1 MEANAKNS
9 NISLL
14 CKINFAKKA
23 IKLGLEQHPDSSN
36 LALFE
41 IEILIFENKLDNAEK
56 LLEALI
62 LSEPSNEEVYIQKA
76 NIYSKKKLHQ
86 KAILCLNKILDFN
99 PDNAEVYS
107 LIGIEYLFMEDF
119 ENAKFNFIKCLN
131 YDDSDYSALYNIVYC
146 FEILEQNNKAIEYL
160 NTYLNTNPY
169 CEVAWHQLGKQYL
182 FFKNYAKAISA
193 FDFAIISDEYF
204 IGAYIEKG
212 RALEKINKYNE
223 AIENYKLIIALKDES
238 SYPLLRMGICYNKIS
253 NYKKAIQN
261 LNDCIQV
268 DPQLNKAWYLLAEI
282 YYKNQKYNSAILSIK
297 KALEI
302 NSEKEDYWK
311 LYAKINIGLKLYEE
325 ADIGFQKVIELG
337 EADESIWL
345 AKVDTLIKLGE
356 YNYAIDI
363 LEKCYELFEDKSII
377 LYRFSG
383 IYFLQN
389 KIEDGIVQLKKAIS
403 INKKNKYIFK
413 ELFKVISKYKYL
425 EKILK

>member
-1 MEANAKNS
+1 M
-9 NISLL
+9 
-14 CKINFAKKA
+14 
-23 IKLGLEQHPDSSN
+23 
-36 LALFE
+36 
-41 IEILIFENKLDNAEK
+41 
-56 LLEALI
+56 
-62 LSEPSNEEVYIQKA
+62 
-76 NIYSKKKLHQ
+76 
-86 KAILCLNKILDFN
+86 
-99 PDNAEVYS
+99 
-107 LIGIEYLFMEDF
+107 
-119 ENAKFNFIKCLN
+119 
-131 YDDSDYSALYNIVYC
+131 
-146 FEILEQNNKAIEYL
+146 
-160 NTYLNTNPY
+160 
-169 CEVAWHQLGKQYL
+169 
-182 FFKNYAKAISA
+182 
-193 FDFAIISDEYF
+193 
-204 IGAYIEKG
+204 
-212 RALEKINKYNE
+212 
-223 AIENYKLIIALKDES
+223 
-238 SYPLLRMGICYNKIS
+238 
-253 NYKKAIQN
+253 
-261 LNDCIQV
+261 
-268 DPQLNKAWYLLAEI
+268 AEI